1 MTLAEMARIR
11 ARLKYEYGPHADEVA
26 EIGDAVDDI
35 ETLIAEVERQAL
47 EIERVTMEQ
56 KAVFQRGV
64 EAFRKCILAFS
75 YGVTSWKCTDESR
88 CIIEEI
94 PRMQIAYE
102 DK

>member
-11 ARLKYEYGPHADEVA
+11 ARLKYEYGPHRDVA
-26 EIGDAVDDI
+26 EIDNAIDDI

-47 EIERVTMEQ
+47 EIERLTLEQ

-94 PRMQIAYE
+94 PRMQIEYE